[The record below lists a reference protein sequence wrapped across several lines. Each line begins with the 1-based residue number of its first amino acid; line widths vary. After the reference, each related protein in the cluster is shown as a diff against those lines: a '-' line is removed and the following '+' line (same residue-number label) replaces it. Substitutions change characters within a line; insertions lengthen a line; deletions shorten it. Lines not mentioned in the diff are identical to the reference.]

1 MIRTKMNPHK
11 SWAEALVIVDVVN
24 INRLVFL
31 YTDGIEQI
39 VVDRRT
45 KPAAV
50 SGGLDRPLRVACA
63 TSRMSGLGKRISKL
77 DCPL

>member
-1 MIRTKMNPHK
+1 MNPHK

-39 VVDRRT
+39 VVDGAQSL
-45 KPAAV
+45 PQSVAASTV
-50 SGGLDRPLRVACA
+50 R
-63 TSRMSGLGKRISKL
+63 
-77 DCPL
+77 